1 MGGRR
6 HLCVAALAL
15 ALLPA
20 AACGQQR
27 HETSTRVDSTALT
40 DRIEQQL
47 APDPAGERLR
57 AVVVMHE
64 GRVVYEHYQRAHPED
79 HWNIDAATTTVLST
93 LVGIA
98 LHEGRIPGLGSTL
111 AQLLPDRASSMSP
124 QVARTNLQQVLTMT
138 AGFDV
143 PANNRA
149 DLFVRDPDPVG
160 NILGSQANP
169 PGRFFDYS
177 DQGAH
182 LLSAILEHATGMPV
196 LAYARSRLLD
206 PLGIRSRP
214 ADEPLGSARALTRGD
229 RNRFGWAVDRAG
241 LQDGWNGLRLRPRD
255 LARIGQVF
263 LDDGRWHGR
272 QVVPQNWTRVAS
284 LTHVATGYELAP
296 GYGYGWW
303 VDERNSQTVYF
314 AWGYGGQLLEVLPK
328 QQVVAVVLTE
338 QDPTNLVRGFFA
350 AELTSLVGHV
360 IVPAVL
366 EPATRAGS

>member
-1 MGGRR
+1 VGGRR
-6 HLCVAALAL
+6 HLCVAVLVL

-20 AACGQQR
+20 AACGHQR
-27 HETSTRVDSTALT
+27 DTAPSRVDSSGLT
-40 DRIEQQL
+40 KRIEQQL
-47 APDPAGERLR
+47 AMSPAGERLR
-57 AVVVMHE
+57 AVVVLHR
-64 GRVVYEHYQRAHPED
+64 GQVVYEHYQQAHPDD

-98 LHEGRIPGLGSTL
+98 LHEGRIPGLGATL

-124 QVARTNLQQVLTMT
+124 QVAHTNLQQLLTMT

-143 PANNRA
+143 PDNNRA
-149 DLFVRDPDPVG
+149 DLFVQHADPVG
-160 NILGSQANP
+160 TILRSQANP

-182 LLSAILEHATGMPV
+182 LLSAILEHATGMSV
-196 LAYARSRLLD
+196 LAYARLRLLD
-206 PLGIRSRP
+206 PLGIPSRP
-214 ADEPLGSARALTRGD
+214 ADEPLGSTRALAQGD
-229 RNRFGWAVDRAG
+229 PRHFGWAVDRAG

-263 LDDGRWHGR
+263 LDDGRWRGR
-272 QVVPQNWTRVAS
+272 QVVPQNWTQVAT
-284 LTHVATGYELAP
+284 LTHVATSYELAP

-303 VDERNSQTVYF
+303 VDERNAHTAYF

-328 QQVVAVVLTE
+328 DQIVAVVVTA

-350 AELTSLVGHV
+350 AELTSLVDHV
-360 IVPAVL
+360 IVPAVTQ
-366 EPATRAGS
+366 PGA